1 MLALL
6 FVIREDMKCSIDYFL
21 KLSMFAFELLV
32 LTGRIK
38 YQRRVKRRGRVHVM
52 PFIYSLWNWRI
63 FLYSIQVFKIF
74 LLIWLSKLLY
84 LNGFNCLR
92 HPILIWVITG
102 IFLLF
107 YWAIMRCRLFLCIFR
122 YSLLNFLLFYLI
134 WGHFGASNTC
144 FS

>member
-6 FVIREDMKCSIDYFL
+6 FVIGEDMKCSIDYFL
-21 KLSMFAFELLV
+21 KLSVFAFELLV
-32 LTGRIK
+32 LTGWIK
-38 YQRRVKRRGRVHVM
+38 YQRRVKRRGGVHMMSFV
-52 PFIYSLWNWRI
+52 YSLWNWRI
-63 FLYSIQVFKIF
+63 FLYSIKVFKIF
-74 LLIWLSKLLY
+74 LLIWQSKLLY
-84 LNGFNCLR
+84 LNGFNRLR
-92 HPILIWVITG
+92 HSILIRVITG

-107 YWAIMRCRLFLCIFR
+107 YWAIMRCRFFLCIFW